1 MPGAMPKRHGI
12 GIALLADETRRRIVA
27 MLAIKP
33 CRPSTIAAELGL
45 SRPAISR
52 QLRLLAEGGLVRA
65 TRSHID
71 GRGFVYRID
80 PAAHGRIT
88 AWLAGTEV
96 ALPAS
101 ARRDH
106 APDSSDD

>member
-1 MPGAMPKRHGI
+1 MPKRNGA
-12 GIALLADETRRRIVA
+12 GIALLADPTRRRIIA

-33 CRPSTIAAELGL
+33 CRPSTIATYVGL

-52 QLRLLAEGGLVRA
+52 QLRLLEQEGLVRSA
-65 TRSHID
+65 RSHID
-71 GRGFVYRID
+71 GRGLVYRLD

-88 AWLAGTEV
+88 AWLAGTDV

-101 ARRDH
+101 ARPAHEPAADG
-106 APDSSDD
+106 D

>member
-1 MPGAMPKRHGI
+1 MPKRNGV

-27 MLAIKP
+27 LLAVRP
-33 CRPSTIAAELGL
+33 YRPSAIAAELHL

-52 QLRLLAEGGLVRA
+52 QLRLLERAGLI
-65 TRSHID
+65 RSARSRID
-71 GRGFVYRID
+71 GRGLVYRID

-96 ALPAS
+96 SLPGSTRHHQAS
-101 ARRDH
+101 SQGDE
-106 APDSSDD
+106 

>member
-1 MPGAMPKRHGI
+1 MPKRNGT
-12 GIALLADETRRRIVA
+12 GIALLADPTRRRIVA

-33 CRPSTIAAELGL
+33 CRPSTIASELGM

-52 QLRLLAEGGLVRA
+52 QLRLLVHEGLVKSA
-65 TRSHID
+65 RSYID
-71 GRGFVYRID
+71 GRGLVYRID

-96 ALPAS
+96 ALPAG
-101 ARRDH
+101 ARPAH
-106 APDSSDD
+106 ETAAGDD